1 MSRGRGDDDADW
13 KERRGENI
21 NRETLD
27 ELWESQHA
35 SAASLHICLF
45 IPGGDCNS
53 RRNRARVRSPL
64 PLHTRNIC
72 LLTQARCPVTQALA
86 RLHPRIS
93 LSCLFLSLSLS
104 CCLWW
109 SASGW
114 QQLLL
119 HIFMAALSPSA
130 TVLHKPTHTQTDAHW
145 GGMDSLSWNSKA
157 EHARGWHYKVEI
169 YIKI

>member
-1 MSRGRGDDDADW
+1 MSMSHSWGLVRPDEQRKRRW
-13 KERRGENI
+13 WCWSVERRRENI
-21 NRETLD
+21 NRETLH

-35 SAASLHICLF
+35 SASSLHICLF

-86 RLHPRIS
+86 RLHPPVS

-114 QQLLL
+114 KQLLL
-119 HIFMAALSPSA
+119 HIVMAALSPSA
-130 TVLHKPTHTQTDAHW
+130 TVLPKFA
-145 GGMDSLSWNSKA
+145 GFAVVK
-157 EHARGWHYKVEI
+157 
-169 YIKI
+169 